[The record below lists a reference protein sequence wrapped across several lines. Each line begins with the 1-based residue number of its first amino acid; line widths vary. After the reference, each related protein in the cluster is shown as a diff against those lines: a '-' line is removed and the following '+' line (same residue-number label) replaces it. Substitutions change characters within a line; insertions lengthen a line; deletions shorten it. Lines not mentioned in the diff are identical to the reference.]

1 MLDYTNLSL
10 RRGARD
16 VLAGFDLRLQAGER
30 VGILGASGAGK
41 SSVLKLAAGL
51 LQPSGGM
58 LRQSFRHP
66 LLVFQEP
73 RLLPWCSVVDNV
85 ALPLEAAGTRR
96 TEAHTTALSW
106 LERVGLQDQGR
117 CWPRELS
124 GGMAQR
130 VALARAFALQ
140 PDLLLLDE
148 PFSALDPGLR
158 RALTQLCDVCLR
170 DSGAALL
177 YVSHHPHELVE
188 LVDRCVLLEHGKG
201 RDYLIGAHAQ
211 RGQVA
216 DALHRALSEP
226 ERKQS

>member
-1 MLDYTNLSL
+1 MLDYSNLSIRL
-10 RRGARD
+10 GERD

-30 VGILGASGAGK
+30 VGMLGASGAGK

-51 LQPSGGM
+51 LKPSAGT
-58 LRQSFRHP
+58 LRQTFRHP
-66 LLVFQEP
+66 VLVFQEP
-73 RLLPWCSVVDNV
+73 RLLPWCSMLDNV
-85 ALPLEAAGTRR
+85 TLPLEAAGARR
-96 TEAHTTALSW
+96 DEARMTALSW
-106 LERVGLQDQGR
+106 LERVGLRDQAA

-158 RALTQLCDVCLR
+158 RALTQLCDACLR
-170 DSGAALL
+170 DSCAALL

-188 LVDRCVLLEHGKG
+188 LVDRCVLLENGKG

-211 RGQVA
+211 RAQVA
-216 DALHRALSEP
+216 DALHRALTEP
-226 ERKQS
+226 KRKQS